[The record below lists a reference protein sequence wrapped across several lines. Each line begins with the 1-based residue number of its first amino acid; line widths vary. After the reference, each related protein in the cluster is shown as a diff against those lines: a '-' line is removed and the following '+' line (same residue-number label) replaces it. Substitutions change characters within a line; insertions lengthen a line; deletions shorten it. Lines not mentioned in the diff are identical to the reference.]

1 MEALP
6 GAGLPPCQL
15 FRSGSCCASSYV
27 HTLIMTHLARLPDM
41 SAVALPPGVSRPT
54 SVLPKGLSVSGAV
67 ASASVLEPGRASA
80 LQLPPELAR
89 FFTGTTPRTLCIRG
103 APGTGK
109 TTLALE
115 IADFLGARAVVAS
128 SVPRPILLEQFPW
141 VSGSRSSRIEV
152 LDLSGPDTYGPAD
165 APRRERPEGTIG
177 PVGQGSPGRG
187 PCPSVQRMLRRIL
200 QDVDGAPKMLV
211 IDSWEGC
218 LQGLIGP
225 RAPVPT
231 DPIACGDVERTFL
244 GEALARGSHVVIV
257 AERNEPGPLDYVTDG
272 ALLLSSSEFE
282 GREER
287 WLSLGKLRGTRLENS
302 SYPFTLEGGRFRTLL
317 PVPIRPRRADPWG
330 EDAPDPEPTEAS
342 LWPGS
347 SAFARWFGRLLP
359 ARCTLLEA
367 DSETP
372 EPVLWTIVSP
382 MARATL
388 RGGGRVVV
396 RPPPSLSGVEVW
408 EDLSRAAPTGALST
422 RLRIASPRP
431 HPLPSGSP
439 ESVFF
444 GPVDRL
450 RTFLSEPEATTM
462 SSRDILW
469 REIADFLRDHGPEA
483 GHHLVLAFPDTGL
496 GLEGEGAPGRA
507 VDPFLSLP
515 SDEERAEAGYGVVLI
530 MRMEDPNVTRLRAR
544 CTTHLLVRTF
554 RGRLFLYGVR
564 PWTPLLVPA
573 PSEAGAEGAEPY
585 GLLPVL

>member
-1 MEALP
+1 
-6 GAGLPPCQL
+6 
-15 FRSGSCCASSYV
+15 
-27 HTLIMTHLARLPDM
+27 M
-41 SAVALPPGVSRPT
+41 SVVALPPGVSRPT
-54 SVLPKGLSVSGAV
+54 SVLPEGLSVAATV
-67 ASASVLEPGRASA
+67 APVSSVDPGRAPA
-80 LQLPPELAR
+80 LRLPPELAR
-89 FFTGTTPRTLCIRG
+89 FFSGATPRTLCIRG

-115 IADFLGARAVVAS
+115 IADFLGVRAVVAS

-141 VSGSRSSRIEV
+141 ISSSRSPMIEV
-152 LDLSGPDTYGPAD
+152 LDLSGPDNNGHAE
-165 APRRERPEGTIG
+165 APPREWTGGRVG
-177 PVGQGSPGRG
+177 PVGQGPTGGG
-187 PCPSVQRMLRRIL
+187 PCPSVQRMLRRIF
-200 QDVDGAPKMLV
+200 QTEDSAPKMLV

-225 RAPVPT
+225 RAPEPT

-244 GEALARGSHVVIV
+244 GEALARGPQVVIV
-257 AERNEPGPLDYVTDG
+257 AERDGPGPLDYVTDG

-317 PVPIRPRRADPWG
+317 PLPMRPRRADPWG

-372 EPVLWTIVSP
+372 ESVLWAIVSP

-408 EDLSRAAPTGALST
+408 EDLSRAASTGALASQ
-422 RLRIASPRP
+422 LRIASPRP
-431 HPLPSGSP
+431 HPLPPGSP
-439 ESVFF
+439 ENVFF

-469 REIADFLRDHGPEA
+469 REIADFLRYDRPEA

-496 GLEGEGAPGRA
+496 GLEGEASGRA

-530 MRMEDPNVTRLRAR
+530 MRMEDPNVVRLRAR

-564 PWTPLLVPA
+564 PWTPLLIPA
-573 PSEAGAEGAEPY
+573 PSEASGEGAEPY